1 MKTVPVHEAE
11 ARLSELLAAV
21 ELGEE
26 ITITRHGRPVA
37 RIVAV
42 ADASAVALTQR
53 ERVARTFAHLQSPLE
68 AVKPCPG
75 AGFQRNGGSQTGK
88 RGEGAAQGSG
98 QGARSRIGSAP
109 LTRRI
114 GSEPL

>member
-1 MKTVPVHEAE
+1 MKTVPVYEAKT
-11 ARLSELLAAV
+11 RLSELLAAV

-53 ERVARTFAHLQSPLE
+53 ERVARTFARLRGLRQGVNSWCRLTR
-68 AVKPCPG
+68 AL
-75 AGFQRNGGSQTGK
+75 GGSL
-88 RGEGAAQGSG
+88 REAIEGG
-98 QGARSRIGSAP
+98 RD
-109 LTRRI
+109 
-114 GSEPL
+114 

>member
-11 ARLSELLAAV
+11 TRLSELLAAV

-53 ERVARTFAHLQSPLE
+53 ERVARTFARLRGLRQGVNSWCRLTR
-68 AVKPCPG
+68 AL
-75 AGFQRNGGSQTGK
+75 GGSL
-88 RGEGAAQGSG
+88 REAIEGG
-98 QGARSRIGSAP
+98 RD
-109 LTRRI
+109 
-114 GSEPL
+114 

>member
-11 ARLSELLAAV
+11 ARLSELLAAD

-53 ERVARTFAHLQSPLE
+53 ERVARTFARLRGLRQGVNSWCRLTR
-68 AVKPCPG
+68 AL
-75 AGFQRNGGSQTGK
+75 GGSL
-88 RGEGAAQGSG
+88 REAIEGG
-98 QGARSRIGSAP
+98 RD
-109 LTRRI
+109 
-114 GSEPL
+114 

>member
-37 RIVAV
+37 RIVAT
-42 ADASAVALTQR
+42 ADAAVTPR
-53 ERVARTFAHLQSPLE
+53 ERVAGIFVHMREMRQGRAL
-68 AVKPCPG
+68 
-75 AGFQRNGGSQTGK
+75 GGSL
-88 RGEGAAQGSG
+88 REAIEGG
-98 QGARSRIGSAP
+98 RD
-109 LTRRI
+109 
-114 GSEPL
+114 

>member
-11 ARLSELLAAV
+11 TRLSELLAAV

-42 ADASAVALTQR
+42 ADTSAVALTQR
-53 ERVARTFAHLQSPLE
+53 ERVAGIFARLRGLRQGRAL
-68 AVKPCPG
+68 
-75 AGFQRNGGSQTGK
+75 GGSL
-88 RGEGAAQGSG
+88 REAIEGG
-98 QGARSRIGSAP
+98 RD
-109 LTRRI
+109 
-114 GSEPL
+114 